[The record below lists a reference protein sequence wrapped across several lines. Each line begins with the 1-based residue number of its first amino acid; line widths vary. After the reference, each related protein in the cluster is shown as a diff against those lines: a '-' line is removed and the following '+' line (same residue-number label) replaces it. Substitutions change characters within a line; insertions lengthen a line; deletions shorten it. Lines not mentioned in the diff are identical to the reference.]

1 MSGWARMGTPRRMPG
16 SANRS
21 RVYRCGRRFRCSQ
34 PASLRGVQFSGP
46 SEGEQVDMLMVFFK
60 FKSGPHIG
68 SRSAKEKAPGEG

>member
-21 RVYRCGRRFRCSQ
+21 RVYQCGRRFRSSQ

-46 SEGEQVDMLMVFFK
+46 SEGEQVDKWNDL
-60 FKSGPHIG
+60 SGCG
-68 SRSAKEKAPGEG
+68 DLGRNSQTCR